1 MLTLPSAVA
10 LFVIAEPAI
19 ATLFQRGAFDGEAA
33 LQSAKALQVF
43 ALGLPAFVLVK
54 VFQPSYFAREDT
66 RTPAIF
72 AAVSVVLNIAF
83 SLLLFPRL
91 GHVGIAWAT
100 TISGWANVLMLV
112 MTLAFWRELM
122 LPRTII
128 GRVFSL
134 VAVSMIMGIILF
146 FAADYLS
153 PQFLVD
159 QLPLYWRSGALALLI
174 VLGAGSYFLMLH
186 LFGIQRLGRWRDFI
200 KS

>member
-1 MLTLPSAVA
+1 M
-10 LFVIAEPAI
+10 
-19 ATLFQRGAFDGEAA
+19 
-33 LQSAKALQVF
+33 
-43 ALGLPAFVLVK
+43 K

-146 FAADYLS
+146 F
-153 PQFLVD
+153 
-159 QLPLYWRSGALALLI
+159 LPLTTCRRSSWLINCRFIGVVEPRPADCVGRGQLLLDATSVRHPTAWAMARLHQILAAWRRAALLC
-174 VLGAGSYFLMLH
+174 LQFCPSSA
-186 LFGIQRLGRWRDFI
+186 R
-200 KS
+200 